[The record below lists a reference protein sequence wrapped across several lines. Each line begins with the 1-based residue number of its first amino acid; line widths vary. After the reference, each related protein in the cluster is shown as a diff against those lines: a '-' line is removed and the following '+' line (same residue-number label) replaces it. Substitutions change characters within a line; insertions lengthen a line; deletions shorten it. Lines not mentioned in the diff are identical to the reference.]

1 MQSTFGF
8 NTELNET
15 RTMLVFPTAAEWG
28 MCAAMALQ
36 VRHLTAQYHPS
47 QRRWSMFGMNFSC

>member
-1 MQSTFGF
+1 
-8 NTELNET
+8 
-15 RTMLVFPTAAEWG
+15 MLVFPTAAEWG